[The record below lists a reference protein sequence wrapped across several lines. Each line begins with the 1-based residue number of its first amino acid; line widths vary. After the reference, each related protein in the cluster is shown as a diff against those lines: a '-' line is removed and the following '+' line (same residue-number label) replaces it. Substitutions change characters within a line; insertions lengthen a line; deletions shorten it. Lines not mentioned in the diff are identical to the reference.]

1 MSQAGKVLHLYVEV
15 RSVSE
20 EEERGDGT
28 PHSML
33 QCPDVLPH
41 CQRSSSPN
49 HRQALPPV
57 SQHQTGFS
65 SHSLPTSRS
74 PPRHSVSFQLQN
86 PDATGSPT
94 RFHRQDLLHDSFSQ
108 LLQVLAPGTPSPC
121 HHSSSGH
128 TQSPHMDPYR
138 PGRMLISPSSTS
150 SGTITAPNTPTS
162 TRRSYEGPG
171 MRVEEGKTSVVT
183 FGYVEKANVHAH
195 QKTCQSEL
203 GNPPNRMEGQL
214 RNRLSDPLC
223 YNGRPDQG
231 DPYPSHHHPFR
242 TPQRSYLQ
250 KASQDPFA
258 RDATFRALEEFGSPE
273 LGRRFAGPVPDHCSP
288 TLPRHF
294 QSSRCRSLGGS
305 PVLPR
310 SAHSLPSKTQ
320 LLDRGVSQSLVN
332 GLPRTPAHEQL
343 YAQSGYHS
351 MGSTSTLRSRGD
363 ESPRL
368 SSKFHPPLPAG
379 RPTDIQHEI
388 PTSMFP
394 PRTGYQAGVNPKN
407 SFRSSYSNLT
417 DSSHNATDGLL
428 YNYNDNLS
436 HGRSSR
442 CCSPTYG
449 RRNLS
454 KCLNANVASKLAV
467 EATKRSTLLA
477 ERRPPSPASSQAESR
492 TFESPKM
499 GGSFLRE
506 SQPFIARH
514 GQGSLESL
522 QSENQNQRWKT
533 DKATPHTQPRRV
545 SPLLSQKSSS
555 SPSSP
560 ASSAKLNHA
569 AASQSPVLDP
579 RHYRGSSPTKN
590 SPVLHHYQPPLY
602 TGDHKPALYDDLFAG
617 SLMDSPELSRRFS
630 CSPNPET
637 VSWSPPGNS
646 SELCDF
652 RTTTAP
658 AYSLSNKEMY
668 HSKAEGIKTS
678 LDYQTQVRS
687 LSKSEREEGLD
698 HSGGAGTSSQSSS
711 GVTGS
716 MGDSQLDRNESPSPE
731 TSSQCSHDTADTGS
745 GIQSDGS
752 STATPS
758 SRSQRIAQAKWDFLF
773 GGPPEE
779 SRCRQEAPPSTPP
792 PSVAP
797 SPAPRSSLR
806 HKTTNQRRGRDFEAP
821 KVTHHQ
827 VCQIEVELVTS
838 DPRGSAPKTGIIRQT
853 IKYSETDLDA
863 VPLRCY
869 RETDLDEVMRAEAE
883 AEAAEEADSD
893 FGSHLGNS
901 FSPPNVSP
909 KPRRDVGRKVE
920 EEEDEEEE
928 EDGQEEE
935 GVVNW
940 ASVRMLGDRQ
950 KQKVTRDEDEVFSL
964 LLKGA
969 LSESHGGLKS
979 PISLGSPRRPS
990 ESNLDSFSRH
1000 FETIMESHRAKGT
1013 SYSSLDSVDLLTSGS
1028 TSVFTFDLPTLTPEI
1043 QSQICDSA
1051 KQILEL
1057 SFAPLAHPDPP
1068 SSRSDSA

>member
-1 MSQAGKVLHLYVEV
+1 
-15 RSVSE
+15 
-20 EEERGDGT
+20 
-28 PHSML
+28 
-33 QCPDVLPH
+33 
-41 CQRSSSPN
+41 
-49 HRQALPPV
+49 
-57 SQHQTGFS
+57 
-65 SHSLPTSRS
+65 
-74 PPRHSVSFQLQN
+74 
-86 PDATGSPT
+86 
-94 RFHRQDLLHDSFSQ
+94 
-108 LLQVLAPGTPSPC
+108 
-121 HHSSSGH
+121 
-128 TQSPHMDPYR
+128 
-138 PGRMLISPSSTS
+138 
-150 SGTITAPNTPTS
+150 
-162 TRRSYEGPG
+162 
-171 MRVEEGKTSVVT
+171 
-183 FGYVEKANVHAH
+183 
-195 QKTCQSEL
+195 
-203 GNPPNRMEGQL
+203 
-214 RNRLSDPLC
+214 
-223 YNGRPDQG
+223 
-231 DPYPSHHHPFR
+231 
-242 TPQRSYLQ
+242 
-250 KASQDPFA
+250 
-258 RDATFRALEEFGSPE
+258 
-273 LGRRFAGPVPDHCSP
+273 
-288 TLPRHF
+288 
-294 QSSRCRSLGGS
+294 
-305 PVLPR
+305 
-310 SAHSLPSKTQ
+310 
-320 LLDRGVSQSLVN
+320 
-332 GLPRTPAHEQL
+332 
-343 YAQSGYHS
+343 

-533 DKATPHTQPRRV
+533 DKATPHTQPGRV

-555 SPSSP
+555 SPSTP

-569 AASQSPVLDP
+569 AISQSPVLDP

-602 TGDHKPALYDDLFAG
+602 TGDHKSIPALYDDLFAG

-630 CSPNPET
+630 YSPNPET

-658 AYSLSNKEMY
+658 AYSPSNKEVY
-668 HSKAEGIKTS
+668 HRKAEGIKTS

-779 SRCRQEAPPSTPP
+779 SCCRQEAPPSTPP

-797 SPAPRSSLR
+797 SPSPRSSLR
-806 HKTTNQRRGRDFEAP
+806 HKTTNQWRGRDIEAP
-821 KVTHHQ
+821 KVTHH
-827 VCQIEVELVTS
+827 
-838 DPRGSAPKTGIIRQT
+838 KT

-869 RETDLDEVMRAEAE
+869 RETDLDEV
-883 AEAAEEADSD
+883 
-893 FGSHLGNS
+893 
-901 FSPPNVSP
+901 
-909 KPRRDVGRKVE
+909 
-920 EEEDEEEE
+920 
-928 EDGQEEE
+928 
-935 GVVNW
+935 
-940 ASVRMLGDRQ
+940 
-950 KQKVTRDEDEVFSL
+950 
-964 LLKGA
+964 
-969 LSESHGGLKS
+969 
-979 PISLGSPRRPS
+979 RRPIRF
-990 ESNLDSFSRH
+990 NFTW
-1000 FETIMESHRAKGT
+1000 F
-1013 SYSSLDSVDLLTSGS
+1013 LT
-1028 TSVFTFDLPTLTPEI
+1028 
-1043 QSQICDSA
+1043 
-1051 KQILEL
+1051 
-1057 SFAPLAHPDPP
+1057 
-1068 SSRSDSA
+1068 

>member
-1 MSQAGKVLHLYVEV
+1 MSQADKVLHLYVEV

-108 LLQVLAPGTPSPC
+108 LLQVLAPGTPSPY

-183 FGYVEKANVHAH
+183 FGYVEKANVHGH

-231 DPYPSHHHPFR
+231 DPYPSHPHPFRRDPLGYNGQPDQADPYPSHLHPFR
-242 TPQRSYLQ
+242 TPQGSPYLQ
-250 KASQDPFA
+250 RASQDPFA

-310 SAHSLPSKTQ
+310 SAHSLPLKTQ
-320 LLDRGVSQSLVN
+320 FFDRGVSQSLVN

-533 DKATPHTQPRRV
+533 DKATPHTQPGRV

-555 SPSSP
+555 SPSTP

-569 AASQSPVLDP
+569 AISQSPVLDP

-602 TGDHKPALYDDLFAG
+602 TGDHKSIPALYDDLFAG

-630 CSPNPET
+630 YSPNPET

-658 AYSLSNKEMY
+658 AYSPSNKEVY
-668 HSKAEGIKTS
+668 HRKAEGINTS

-745 GIQSDGS
+745 GIQVGWSDGS

-779 SRCRQEAPPSTPP
+779 SCCRQEAPPSTPP

-797 SPAPRSSLR
+797 SPSPRSSLR
-806 HKTTNQRRGRDFEAP
+806 HKTTNQRRGRDIEAP
-821 KVTHHQ
+821 KVTHHK

-869 RETDLDEVMRAEAE
+869 RETDLDEV
-883 AEAAEEADSD
+883 
-893 FGSHLGNS
+893 
-901 FSPPNVSP
+901 
-909 KPRRDVGRKVE
+909 
-920 EEEDEEEE
+920 
-928 EDGQEEE
+928 
-935 GVVNW
+935 
-940 ASVRMLGDRQ
+940 
-950 KQKVTRDEDEVFSL
+950 
-964 LLKGA
+964 
-969 LSESHGGLKS
+969 
-979 PISLGSPRRPS
+979 RRPIRF
-990 ESNLDSFSRH
+990 NFTW
-1000 FETIMESHRAKGT
+1000 F
-1013 SYSSLDSVDLLTSGS
+1013 LT
-1028 TSVFTFDLPTLTPEI
+1028 
-1043 QSQICDSA
+1043 
-1051 KQILEL
+1051 
-1057 SFAPLAHPDPP
+1057 
-1068 SSRSDSA
+1068 